1 MDHIRS
7 DFVEKVQSVDKL
19 DLILTGFCVAM
30 GLYHMLSTQKIL
42 YSPTLH
48 QNTHLFFALS
58 VVFLGLMKESRR
70 LRPVYTAFLLLSMV
84 ATGYIFFM
92 FDDLQWRQGSPNTPD
107 LIIGIILLV
116 LIFEAVRRTRGLTF
130 LLVGLI
136 AVGYVAFGQYMPGF
150 LYHHPIS
157 LSSAISMFDIGLTG
171 IYGVV
176 LGISVKYIFLF
187 CLLGGLL
194 QASGATA
201 FVVEIGKIVGRKMS
215 SGAGMTAVVSSCLL
229 GTSTGIAA
237 SNVAITGSFTI
248 PMMTKTGYKAHQ
260 AAAIEAVASSG
271 GQIMPPVLAAVGFAL
286 AEFTGIPYIRV
297 VAMVLIPALL
307 YYLCVGLYVY
317 LTGRKLGLSRV
328 SEEVDYKAIKLM
340 AAMFLL
346 PLAVLV
352 VVLMRGFT
360 PMYAGFWAIVTL
372 LLVSLFRK
380 GTRFSLSRLVEGFV
394 QGSRLGAA
402 IGVTA
407 AFIGIILT
415 SANITGLG
423 IKLPGLVMDLS
434 AGNLFLALGLV
445 GLVTI
450 ILGAALPP
458 MASYIMVAIMAIPA
472 LTAIGIPKIPA
483 HFFIFYL
490 CTFAL
495 ITPPIG
501 IASVVAAT
509 IAGASYW
516 RTSIE
521 ALRVGL
527 VAMLMPIIVIFTPS
541 VILLP
546 LTDISMSFAIG
557 RVVGLFALIL
567 IFQISSTGY
576 FLRKVSLLERSLGIV
591 SGCLLGISMIIPSY
605 MPLVSGLALA
615 VFTAVHNTL
624 RGRTVVKSM
633 KQ

>member
-1 MDHIRS
+1 MNRIKS
-7 DFVEKVQSVDKL
+7 SLVERFRTPVKL
-19 DLILTGFCVAM
+19 ELILTGFCVAM
-30 GLYHMLSTQKIL
+30 GLYHLLSTQKIL

-58 VVFLGLMKESRR
+58 VVFLDLVKKSRR
-70 LRPVYTAFLLLSMV
+70 LWPICVVFLLLSIV
-84 ATGYIFFM
+84 STGYIFFA
-92 FDDLQWRQGSPNTPD
+92 FDNLQWRLGSPNTPD

-116 LIFEAVRRTRGLTF
+116 VIFEAVRRTRGLTF
-130 LLVGLI
+130 LIVGLI
-136 AVGYVAFGQYMPGF
+136 GVGYVAFGQYIPGF

-157 LSSAISMFDIGLTG
+157 LSAAITNFAMGLTG
-171 IYGVV
+171 IYGTV

-194 QASGATA
+194 RASGATG
-201 FVVEIGKIVGRKMS
+201 FVVEIGKLVGRKMT
-215 SGAGMTAVVSSCLL
+215 SGAGMTAVVSSALL

-248 PMMTKTGYKAHQ
+248 PMMKKAGYAPHQ
-260 AAAIEAVASSG
+260 AGAIEAVSSSG

-286 AEFTGIPYIRV
+286 AEFTGIPYIKV
-297 VAMVLIPALL
+297 CAMVLIPALL

-317 LTGRKLGLSRV
+317 LAGKKLRLSRMT
-328 SEEVDYKAIKLM
+328 EEVDYNVIKVM
-340 AAMFLL
+340 AATFVL
-346 PLAVLV
+346 PLVVLV
-352 VVLMRGFT
+352 AVLMRGFT

-372 LLVSLFRK
+372 LVVSFFRK
-380 GTRFSLSRLVEGFV
+380 ETRLSLRRLVEGFV
-394 QGSRLGAA
+394 EGSRMGAQ
-402 IGVTA
+402 IGVTC
-407 AFIGIILT
+407 AFIGIVLT
-415 SANITGLG
+415 SATITGLG
-423 IKLPGLVMDLS
+423 IKLPGLVIDLS

-458 MASYIMVAIMAIPA
+458 MASYIMVAIMTIPA
-472 LTAIGIPKIPA
+472 LTMIGVPKISA

-490 CTFAL
+490 CAFAL

-509 IAGASYW
+509 LAKASYW

-527 VAMLMPIIVIFTPS
+527 AAMLMPIIVIFTPS

-546 LTDISMSFAIG
+546 LEDISISFAIA
-557 RVVGLFALIL
+557 RIVGLFALIL
-567 IFQISSTGY
+567 MFQISCTGY
-576 FLRKVSLLERSLGIV
+576 FLRKVSLLERSLGVV
-591 SGCLLGISMIIPSY
+591 SVAMLGIAMIIPSY
-605 MPLVSGLALA
+605 VPLAGGLALA
-615 VFTAVHNTL
+615 IFVALNNTL
-624 RGRTVVKSM
+624 KGRSVIKSLN
-633 KQ
+633 